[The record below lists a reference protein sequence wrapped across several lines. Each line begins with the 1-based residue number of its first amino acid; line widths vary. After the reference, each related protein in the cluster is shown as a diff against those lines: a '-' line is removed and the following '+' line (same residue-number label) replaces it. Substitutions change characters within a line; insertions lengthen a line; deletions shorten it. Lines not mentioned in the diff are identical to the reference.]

1 MWGEADASDA
11 DIDAVSLDLK
21 GGAPWSH
28 PEAEK
33 QLFLTTLQL
42 HTSI

>member
-1 MWGEADASDA
+1 MECEEGGREADASDA

-21 GGAPWSH
+21 GGAPLRP

-33 QLFLTTLQL
+33 
-42 HTSI
+42 